1 MRKYQIFTDATAD
14 MCEEMFQG
22 LPHIEVI
29 PMEVIIDDKSYQ
41 YGPGGNLTVDE
52 FYAMQRA
59 GKFASTSQI
68 NSEVYKT
75 AFESYVKEG
84 WDILYLGFS
93 SGMSGTINSANI
105 CAEELE
111 DLYPERMIVCMDT
124 LCASVGEGFLVREA
138 ARRQAEGM
146 TLEQLVQWVNKHRLQ
161 VAHWFTVDTFQH
173 LLHGGRVSSAAAF
186 MGTVLNIKPLLSVD
200 GEGRLKVIEKPR
212 GNKQALKSKL
222 LHMEGEWKPELGRF
236 VLVGH
241 ADCPKIGQELC
252 EKVKESFPDA
262 EVYMTD
268 IGPIIGAHTGPGMSA
283 LVFWGD
289 ER

>member
-1 MRKYQIFTDATAD
+1 MEKYQIFTDATAD
-14 MCEEMFQG
+14 MCDEMLQG

-29 PMEVIIDDKSYQ
+29 PMEVIVDGKSYQ

-52 FYAMQRA
+52 FYVMQRE

-68 NSEVYKT
+68 NPQVYKSV
-75 AFESYVKEG
+75 FEPYLKEG

-138 ARRQAEGM
+138 ARKQAEGM
-146 TLEQLVQWVNKHRLQ
+146 TLEQLVQWVKKRRLQ

-173 LLHGGRVSSAAAF
+173 LLHGGRVSSVAAA

-200 GEGRLKVIEKPR
+200 IEGRLKVIEKPR
-212 GNKQALKSKL
+212 GNKQALKTKL
-222 LHMEGEWKPELGRF
+222 QHMESEWKPELGKF

-241 ADCPKIGQELC
+241 ADCPKVGEELR
-252 EKVKESFPDA
+252 EQVKKQFPEA
-262 EVYMTD
+262 EVYVAN

>member
-1 MRKYQIFTDATAD
+1 MGKYQIFTDATAD
-14 MCEEMFQG
+14 MCEEMLQG

-29 PMEVIIDDKSYQ
+29 PMEIIIDDKSYQ

-75 AFESYVKEG
+75 AFEPYVKEG

-138 ARRQAEGM
+138 ARKQAEGM
-146 TLEQLVQWVNKHRLQ
+146 ELEQLVQWVNKHRLQ
-161 VAHWFTVDTFQH
+161 VGHWFTVDTFQH
-173 LLHGGRVSSAAAF
+173 LLHGGRVSSTAAF

-212 GNKQALKSKL
+212 GNKQALRSKL
-222 LHMEGEWKPELGRF
+222 LHMEEEWKPELGKF

-252 EKVKESFPDA
+252 EKVKESFPEA

-283 LVFWGD
+283 VVFWGG